1 MNVSAGI
8 PSGNMAVNQ
17 RASVTG
23 HAMVMGQKHVE
34 QVGEI
39 VSIGQVCIVHIYL
52 SSMTFQ
58 RFC

>member
-1 MNVSAGI
+1 MNVSVGI

-23 HAMVMGQKHVE
+23 HAMVMGRKHVE

-39 VSIGQVCIVHIYL
+39 VSIGQVCIVHIYH
-52 SSMTFQ
+52 Q
-58 RFC
+58 